1 MDQPRELTIDETW
14 ADTDHISAALRR
26 AGRAALLMHA
36 RAGNPVS
43 TWKDGKVVWLQPE
56 EVFALV
62 KEQEEQETN
71 GFNGATKTPP
81 TAEPKS

>member
-1 MDQPRELTIDETW
+1 MDQPRELTIDEIW
-14 ADTDHISAALRR
+14 ADTYRISAALRR

-43 TWKDGKVVWLQPE
+43 TWENGKVVWLQPE

-62 KEQEEQETN
+62 KEQEEQENN
-71 GFNGATKTPP
+71 GVNGTAKTPP
-81 TAEPKS
+81 TVEPR